1 MYTLLFNYIYNIFTV
16 FLKKFAMLNAIKTIY
31 VKNT

>member
-1 MYTLLFNYIYNIFTV
+1 MYILLFNIYNIFTV